1 MKKLTQITK
10 LIHPDLF
17 HAWPEYQKINQNSL
31 SILNGIYKQG
41 SSIQEDVEIQLVLK
55 TEPLKILRFSLYK
68 DSLER
73 SLDNLLIKLELQK
86 PKKKQIKDQFS
97 TEYQKYLKYKD
108 V

>member
-1 MKKLTQITK
+1 MKSLIQITK

-41 SSIQEDVEIQLVLK
+41 SSIQSDVELTLILKAEPFKVLK
-55 TEPLKILRFSLYK
+55 FCLYK

-73 SLDNLLIKLELQK
+73 SLENLLVKLEL
-86 PKKKQIKDQFS
+86 KDPRRKVKSQFS
-97 TEYQKYLKYKD
+97 TEYHKYLKRQS